1 MKLSRF
7 SQNVVVYYWYF
18 RVKDIHFV
26 SLHTAQKVYKP
37 VSCLLLS
44 KSFPAQ
50 RYLHN
55 VRQTIFGTFL
65 SCCCAIFEQAN
76 DWLVAW
82 CLISPVIMFSLMFR
96 QHRHLL
102 TQTQHSGVV
111 IEHVSACWVARCQ
124 HFCYCSVVCVILSV
138 LQDLTTIYIFF
149 VLALNVNDVISLCKD
164 IC

>member
-1 MKLSRF
+1 MARF
-7 SQNVVVYYWYF
+7 SQNLVVYYWYF

-26 SLHTAQKVYKP
+26 SLHTAQKVYKT

-55 VRQTIFGTFL
+55 VWQTIFGTFL

-76 DWLVAW
+76 DWLVVW

-111 IEHVSACWVARCQ
+111 IEHVSAWWVVWCLDWPETVFGSVFLLLLCSLRHTVCTPGPNNDL
-124 HFCYCSVVCVILSV
+124 HFFCFSFER
-138 LQDLTTIYIFF
+138 Q
-149 VLALNVNDVISLCKD
+149 
-164 IC
+164 